1 MDRKEKNLLPLQ
13 SFLLLLNFQKLSLL
27 PLPFGLSMN
36 ALHGFL
42 PLPDI
47 MTHHISNYITFIPTD
62 IHSYRR
68 QIGAARVWV
77 SDWMGEYAKCVLMS
91 QFYFCVH
98 FLHFYNKNAWNKKS
112 IKFMLYYKKNCLFKQ
127 WGSKVW
133 DQCRKYNRLFY
144 FSIHFKYIIS
154 YNIINYLI

>member
-1 MDRKEKNLLPLQ
+1 
-13 SFLLLLNFQKLSLL
+13 
-27 PLPFGLSMN
+27 MN

-77 SDWMGEYAKCVLMS
+77 SDWMGEYANCGLMS
-91 QFYFCVH
+91 QFYLCVI
-98 FLHFYNKNAWNKKS
+98 FFIEIIYIFIINIIMYNKNAWNEK
-112 IKFMLYYKKNCLFKQ
+112 LLNLC
-127 WGSKVW
+127 
-133 DQCRKYNRLFY
+133 
-144 FSIHFKYIIS
+144 YII
-154 YNIINYLI
+154 IL